1 MAVSSIT
8 IRAVQAL
15 KPGETIWD
23 ADHREAVRGFG
34 IRRQRDQATY
44 VLKYR
49 VFGRQRFVTIGP
61 HGAPWTPELARREAK
76 RLLGLVAN
84 GKDPADEK
92 AKARLQAADT
102 LRVIADQ
109 YLRNAKQRLKPRT
122 YSEIERYLL
131 VSWKSLHP
139 VSVFQITRRHISARI
154 ADIASDHGKVSA
166 ARARTA
172 LSSMF
177 NWAIREGL
185 DIATNPV
192 LGTNRPAQPG
202 SRERVLTE
210 TELSAIWW
218 ASGEDDYGRIV
229 RLLLLTAQ
237 RRNEVGS
244 MQWAELDTISGLWT
258 LPGARTKNHREHL
271 LPLVPAA
278 LALLPPRREGRD
290 FLFGDGPR
298 RSGDPHRGFS
308 GWSKS
313 KAALDERIAEA
324 LSEPLPHWTVHDLR
338 RSASTVM
345 ADRLG
350 VLPHIV
356 EAILNHVSGHRAG
369 VAGVYNRARYAAEMR
384 EALQLWAQHVA
395 ALPVQWPGRADTVI
409 SGDSLARPG
418 FTHGAARTHP

>member
-8 IRAVQAL
+8 IRTVQAL
-15 KPGETIWD
+15 RPGETIWD
-23 ADHREAVRGFG
+23 ANHREAVRGFG
-34 IRRQRDQATY
+34 VRRQRDQATY

-49 VFGRQRFVTIGP
+49 VFGRQRFATIGA
-61 HGAPWTPELARREAK
+61 HGAPWTPELARKEAK
-76 RLLGLVAN
+76 RLLGIVAN

-102 LRVIADQ
+102 LRTIADQ

-122 YSEIERYLL
+122 YSDIKRYLL
-131 VSWKSLHP
+131 VSWKPLHS
-139 VSVFQITRRHISARI
+139 VSVFQISRRQISGRI
-154 ADIASDHGKVSA
+154 ADLASAHGAVSA

-172 LSSMF
+172 LSSTF

-185 DIATNPV
+185 DIVANPV
-192 LGTNRPAQPG
+192 LGTNRPVQPR
-202 SRERVLTE
+202 SRERVLTDR
-210 TELSAIWW
+210 ELSAMWH
-218 ASGEDDYGRIV
+218 ACGDDDYGRIV

-237 RRNEVGS
+237 RRDEVGS
-244 MQWAELDTISGLWT
+244 MQWAELDTFSGLWT
-258 LPGARTKNHREHL
+258 LPSARTKNHREHS

-278 LALLPPRREGRD
+278 LSLLPHRQIGRE

-313 KAALDERIAEA
+313 KAALDARAA
-324 LSEPLPHWTVHDLR
+324 KTLGAPLPHWTIHDLR
-338 RSASTVM
+338 RSASTIM

-369 VAGVYNRARYAAEMR
+369 VAGVYNRARYETEMR
-384 EALQLWAQHVA
+384 EALERWAQHVT
-395 ALPVQWPGRADTVI
+395 ALPDESRL
-409 SGDSLARPG
+409 LAE
-418 FTHGAARTHP
+418 